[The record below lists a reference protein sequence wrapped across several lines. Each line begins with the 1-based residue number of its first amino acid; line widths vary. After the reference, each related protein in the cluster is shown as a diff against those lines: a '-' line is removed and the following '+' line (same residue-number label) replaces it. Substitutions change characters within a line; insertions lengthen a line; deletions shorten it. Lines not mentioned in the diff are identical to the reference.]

1 MTPDG
6 SFRDFHNIYQ
16 EKQIK
21 DFTRCYGVSIVNIEQ
36 VNVHWITPS
45 LLYAVKSKRKYK
57 Q

>member
-36 VNVHWITPS
+36 VNVHWTTPS
-45 LLYAVKSKRKYK
+45 LL
-57 Q
+57 